1 MPETLTSNAIAGQ
14 AADRVAEALR
24 GQPPVLRHCLDL
36 LGEFGIV
43 QFALDDRPNP
53 MSGFCTD
60 DNSRALLVAVNTL
73 LLDPANGDAR
83 RIGEI
88 NLASLER
95 AQLDDGSFHNMMDSR
110 GAFLAEGGR
119 SEDAVARA
127 IWSLGATVR
136 RTRDEEWRAR
146 ATTLLDKAWHAV
158 GSLSALRPRA
168 YALLGAAACASRIP
182 AARDVTETLAK
193 RLLDDFENAATDD
206 WGWWEPVLT
215 WGNARVP
222 HAMLRAALITG
233 SEPYRACGL
242 RALEFL
248 GDITQ
253 PDDVF
258 IPIGNDGW
266 YPRGGRRALY
276 DQQPIEACAM
286 VDAWLAAADLT
297 GERSYRRQAL
307 HAFYW
312 YFGVNTE
319 GLEVAQPETGGC
331 RDGLMQGAV
340 NQNMGAESTLSY
352 LLAHVAIARDALG
365 LAP

>member
-1 MPETLTSNAIAGQ
+1 MPETLAPNTIAGQ

-24 GQPPVLRHCLDL
+24 GQPPVLQHCLDL

-43 QFALDDRPNP
+43 QFAHGAQPELS
-53 MSGFCTD
+53 SGFCTD

-88 NLASLER
+88 NLAALER
-95 AQLDDGSFHNMMDSR
+95 AQLDDGSFHNMLDER
-110 GAFLAEGGR
+110 GRFIADGGR

-127 IWSLGATVR
+127 IWALGATVR
-136 RTRDEEWRAR
+136 RTRDKTWRAR
-146 ATTLLDKAWHAV
+146 ATALLDKAWHAV
-158 GSLSALRPRA
+158 GSLAALRPRA

-182 AARDVTETLAK
+182 QAHAIAETLAS
-193 RLLDDFENAATDD
+193 RLLDEFEAAATDE

-248 GDITQ
+248 GGVTQ

-258 IPIGNDGW
+258 IPIGNEGW

-276 DQQPIEACAM
+276 AQQPIEACAM

-297 GERSYRRQAL
+297 GERAYRRQAL

-319 GLEVAQPETGGC
+319 GLAVAEPQSGGC
-331 RDGLMQGAV
+331 RDGLHRGEVSA
-340 NQNMGAESTLSY
+340 NMGAESTLSY